1 MLHSLEQAHVGEGQ
15 SCASRDPRAA
25 VDEDLLLLLVDHLV
39 HDLSNPEKVEAVV
52 LLDEVIER
60 HPNGPYAPLGAEAGE
75 LRSLDSEP
83 VGFFLAEQ
91 TKDLL
96 DASRVKVVDI
106 ALAAWVGANVDAHVV
121 DLLVGEPAP

>member
-1 MLHSLEQAHVGEGQ
+1 M
-15 SCASRDPRAA
+15 
-25 VDEDLLLLLVDHLV
+25 DEDLLLLLVDHLV

-121 DLLVGEPAP
+121 YLLVGEPAP

>member
-1 MLHSLEQAHVGEGQ
+1 
-15 SCASRDPRAA
+15 

-60 HPNGPYAPLGAEAGE
+60 HPNGPNSPLGAEAGE

-106 ALAAWVGANVDAHVV
+106 ALAAWVGAYVDAHVV
-121 DLLVGEPAP
+121 YLLVGEPAP